1 MNFNKCYKTFNMDI
15 EKEFEELRQLII
27 DTYIENEQNVMDKAL
42 EKLEKIKKEIGC

>member
-1 MNFNKCYKTFNMDI
+1 MDI

-42 EKLEKIKKEIGC
+42 EKLEKIKKEVGA